1 MFIDLKLQQQ
11 FFFSLPCNLSTKY
24 ELSSA
29 TEHMALAKKIKGVT
43 GNCTQKE
50 TASSK
55 TGVIK

>member
-1 MFIDLKLQQQ
+1 MQQQ
-11 FFFSLPCNLSTKY
+11 VFFSLPCKLSTKY

-50 TASSK
+50 TASNK